1 MTDKAKLQIP
11 EAARSWMRK
20 IARVGGLAGGPA
32 RARALSPERRVEIA
46 RIANAARQ
54 AKAAARRDAMPPM
67 SAQDVAK
74 HQAMMLR
81 ADRLG

>member
-1 MTDKAKLQIP
+1 MSDLKIP
-11 EAARSWMRK
+11 AAARAWMRK

-46 RIANAARQ
+46 KLANAARQ
-54 AKAAARRDAMPPM
+54 AKALERAAVL
-67 SAQDVAK
+67 SQ
-74 HQAMMLR
+74 